1 MRIRRRV
8 NIFFARKMSHSK
20 EKYYIKGTK
29 ITNGLGPVTR
39 SYLKP

>member
-8 NIFFARKMSHSK
+8 NIFFARKMSHTK

-29 ITNGLGPVTR
+29 ITNKVD
-39 SYLKP
+39 KEHKKEVK